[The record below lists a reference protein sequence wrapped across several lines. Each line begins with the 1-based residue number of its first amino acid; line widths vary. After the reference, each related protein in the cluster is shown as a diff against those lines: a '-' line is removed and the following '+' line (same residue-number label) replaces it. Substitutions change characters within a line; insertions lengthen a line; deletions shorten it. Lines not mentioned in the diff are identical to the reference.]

1 MLRFF
6 VENGCDAFVN
16 EFNSKSILT
25 RYDGRKT
32 FEENALMCA
41 ARMGKVEILR
51 FLIEKGAD
59 VNASNSDGMT
69 ALVAAN
75 EEREL
80 TCTKVLLENGA
91 NGIKEVEVGLTLIHE
106 VIVQND
112 LDLLRF
118 FVENGCDT
126 FINEFKSTYVNEGYF
141 QGKQIDE
148 NSLMCAARLNRYD
161 FLEFLLEK
169 GADIKGVNGD
179 GMTVII
185 AAAGGLE
192 TDEYS
197 LRLLLDKG
205 ADHTKSMN
213 DGVSALI
220 AAASLGKTGKGSV
233 QILLEEG
240 ADVNTSDGAGMTPL
254 LSAIECP
261 RYGSR
266 SVELVRLLIE
276 NGADV
281 NASDNDG
288 RSPLFMIA
296 SCCPGLIEDEH
307 VEYGRL
313 LIENCANVNASDK
326 NGMTVLEA
334 AWGHLYDEY
343 IKEGYKSMRDKY
355 DFGGALGGQRRWMH
369 FLECLMS
376 KSDGIS
382 LGNGWQRLDLKMFE
396 SCCGGARSEN
406 NGTKKVI
413 STTTEID
420 ETTDGISLGNGWQR
434 WVDFEERRYYYSKGG
449 TTTWEAPSEEDLI
462 EEENKTKGKK

>member
-1 MLRFF
+1 
-6 VENGCDAFVN
+6 
-16 EFNSKSILT
+16 
-25 RYDGRKT
+25 
-32 FEENALMCA
+32 
-41 ARMGKVEILR
+41 MG
-51 FLIEKGAD
+51 
-59 VNASNSDGMT
+59 
-69 ALVAAN
+69 
-75 EEREL
+75 
-80 TCTKVLLENGA
+80 
-91 NGIKEVEVGLTLIHE
+91 
-106 VIVQND
+106 
-112 LDLLRF
+112 
-118 FVENGCDT
+118 
-126 FINEFKSTYVNEGYF
+126 
-141 QGKQIDE
+141 
-148 NSLMCAARLNRYD
+148 
-161 FLEFLLEK
+161 
-169 GADIKGVNGD
+169 
-179 GMTVII
+179 
-185 AAAGGLE
+185 
-192 TDEYS
+192 
-197 LRLLLDKG
+197 G

-220 AAASLGKTGKGSV
+220 AAASLGKTGKDSV

-326 NGMTVLEA
+326 NGMTVLKA

-434 WVDFEERRYYYSKGG
+434 WVDSEGRRYYYSKGG
-449 TTTWEAPSEEDLI
+449 TTTWEAPSEEDFI
-462 EEENKTKGKK
+462 EEENKTKKK